1 MVIFHSYVLH
11 VIITGGQPATLLNH
25 NFRRYPRFCS
35 NPLPIISLCLIVG
48 YIKVISHNI
57 LMTYPDISIKCHF
70 VEENMW
76 VNGKHWF
83 FSTKKARIIFQYH
96 PQHTPVWRKPSPRY
110 VGVAIFEPLWSLL
123 FQKTEGCVGV
133 ECYDLYTRTG
143 GWPGWPGRVTPG

>member
-1 MVIFHSYVLH
+1 MFNCWLYH
-11 VIITGGQPATLLNH
+11 
-25 NFRRYPRFCS
+25 
-35 NPLPIISLCLIVG
+35 
-48 YIKVISHNI
+48 IKVISHNI
-57 LMTYPDISIKCHF
+57 LMTCPDISIKCHF

-83 FSTKKARIIFQYH
+83 FSTKKVRIIFQYH
-96 PQHTPVWRKPSPRY
+96 PRHTPVWRKPSPRY

-143 GWPGWPGRVTPG
+143 GVTGVTGPGHTRVSRAHVAYHVSYILHQITVFGLILSLCLYVIHI